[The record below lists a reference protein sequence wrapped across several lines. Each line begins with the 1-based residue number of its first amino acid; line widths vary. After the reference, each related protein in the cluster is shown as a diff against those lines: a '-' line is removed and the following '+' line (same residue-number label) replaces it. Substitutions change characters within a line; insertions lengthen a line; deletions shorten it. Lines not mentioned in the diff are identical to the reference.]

1 MLFCK
6 ATGFENA
13 LAGMYPLVRLSDELS
28 KIGA

>member
-1 MLFCK
+1 MLVCK

-13 LAGMYPLVRLSDELS
+13 LPRMHPLVRLSDELS